1 MWLCG
6 LLPATARE
14 RQRSAGVRDAWAPP
28 NPRSQK
34 PAARTV
40 GFLIAAV
47 GAVIGAMA
55 GVFCG
60 IVACDP
66 LPEVVTAGFAY
77 SWCVVLFLPAVA
89 VGLCVARAP
98 KAFPGISAAAF
109 PAIAVPAAFGN
120 WYAGSGSDES
130 PAEHSNSAWPWS
142 RWGAGRGDGGDP
154 EVPLEGGAGNSTRQQ
169 VRYGPWRPQAVLTSI
184 R

>member
-1 MWLCG
+1 MFPGACRSARGGDVPTFGDAGFSDHLSAVWLYG

-28 NPRSQK
+28 NPRSQ
-34 PAARTV
+34 AARTV

-47 GAVIGAMA
+47 GAVIGAKA

-66 LPEVVTAGFAY
+66 LPQVVTAGFAH
-77 SWCVVLFLPAVA
+77 SWCVVLILPAVA

-98 KAFPGISAAAF
+98 KAFPSISAAAL
-109 PAIAVPAAFGN
+109 PAIAVPDAFRQPVRRIRQRR
-120 WYAGSGSDES
+120 ES
-130 PAEHSNSAWPWS
+130 C
-142 RWGAGRGDGGDP
+142 
-154 EVPLEGGAGNSTRQQ
+154 
-169 VRYGPWRPQAVLTSI
+169 
-184 R
+184 